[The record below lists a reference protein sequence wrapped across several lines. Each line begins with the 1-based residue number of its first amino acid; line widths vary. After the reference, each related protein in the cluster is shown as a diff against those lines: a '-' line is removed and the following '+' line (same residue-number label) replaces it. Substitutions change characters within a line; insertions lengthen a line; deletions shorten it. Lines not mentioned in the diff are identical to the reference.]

1 MESAAQ
7 SIDTVWVLVCT
18 VLVLLMQAG
27 FACLE
32 SGLVRAK
39 NSINVAVKNAV
50 DFCIAGLGFWVVGFA
65 LMFGATAY
73 GVIGTNG
80 FAIKGAAGDSAASA
94 WVMVFFFF
102 QMAFCSTSTTI
113 VSGAVAERMS
123 FFGYMVT
130 AAILSILIYPVFGH
144 WAWGGLLTGEASG
157 WLEKLGFIDFAGSTV
172 VHSVGGWIALAAI
185 LVIGS
190 RIGRFGPGGHPIEGH
205 DMPMATL
212 GMFLLWIGW
221 FGFNGGSTLALN
233 ASVPFVLV
241 HTMLAAA
248 AGGFAATVLSWVRS
262 GLPSV
267 GSTLNGILAGLVA
280 ITANCHIVDTG
291 AAVVIGMVGGMVCVF
306 ASDLL
311 AYLEID
317 DAVDAVP
324 VHLAAGIWGTLAVAI
339 FGNEAMFPNGNTRLE
354 QLGVQATGVV
364 AAGLFAFSVAYCLLR
379 IINHYAPLRVS
390 GEDEKVGLNISEHG
404 ASSALLDVLGAMEH
418 QAARGDFS
426 RSLPVEPFTEAGEIA
441 KRYNLVL
448 DKFNN
453 EVEQRE
459 KTVDALREARDL
471 AELANASK
479 SQFLANMSHE
489 LRTPL
494 NAIIGFSELINNELF
509 GPVGNDRYKEYVGD
523 IYKSSSHLLSLIND
537 ILDLSK
543 IEADRY
549 ELYEEELD
557 VAEVIATCHHM
568 IRHRASEAGVE
579 LSMVMDPHLPLLLAD
594 KRALRQMILNLVS
607 NAVKFTPRGGYIELS
622 ACLEPDQRIAL
633 RVRDTGIGI
642 SQQDIPTAL
651 EPFRQIG
658 KDSNIYS
665 SEGTGLGLPLTN
677 ALARLHG
684 ATLVIESETN
694 VGTTITI
701 RMPYDRT
708 VHINQIAASA

>member
-1 MESAAQ
+1 MESTAQ
-7 SIDTVWVLVCT
+7 SIDVVWVLVCT
-18 VLVLLMQAG
+18 ILVLLMQAG

-39 NSINVAVKNAV
+39 NSINVAVKNAI
-50 DFCIAGLGFWVVGFA
+50 DFCIAGLGFWAIGFA
-65 LMFGATAY
+65 LMFGASAY
-73 GVIGTNG
+73 GLFGTTG
-80 FAIKGAAGDSAASA
+80 FALKGDVTNDTGAA
-94 WVMVFFFF
+94 WIMVFFFF
-102 QMAFCSTSTTI
+102 QLAFCSTSTTI

-123 FFGYMVT
+123 FLGYIVT
-130 AAILSILIYPVFGH
+130 AAILSTIIYPIFGH
-144 WAWGGLLTGEASG
+144 WAWGGLLSGQASG
-157 WLEKLGFIDFAGSTV
+157 WLEERGFIDFAGSTV

-185 LVIGS
+185 LVMGP
-190 RIGRFGPGGHPIEGH
+190 RIGRFGPGGHKIEGH

-248 AGGFAATVLSWVRS
+248 AGGLSATLLSWVRS
-262 GLPSV
+262 GLPDV
-267 GSTLNGILAGLVA
+267 TATLNGILAGLVA
-280 ITANCHIVDTG
+280 ITANCHVVDTG
-291 AAVVIGMVGGMVCVF
+291 SAVAIGLIGGMICIF
-306 ASDLL
+306 ASDIMVFF
-311 AYLEID
+311 EID

-339 FGNEAMFPNGNTRLE
+339 FGDASQFPSGHTRLE
-354 QLGVQATGVV
+354 QLGVQGLGVA
-364 AAGLFAFSVAYCLLR
+364 AAGLFAFTSAYILLR
-379 IINHYAPLRVS
+379 VTNHYLPLRVS
-390 GEDEKVGLNISEHG
+390 SEDEAIGLNVSEHG

-426 RSLPVEPFTEAGEIA
+426 QPLTVEPFTEAGEIA
-441 KRYNLVL
+441 SRYNLVL
-448 DKFNN
+448 EKFNH
-453 EVEQRE
+453 EVEVRE
-459 KTVDALREARDL
+459 QTFGELREARDS

-494 NAIIGFSELINNELF
+494 NAIIGFSEVINHELF
-509 GPVGNDRYKEYVGD
+509 GPVGNDRYKEYVND
-523 IYKSSSHLLSLIND
+523 IHKSSSHLLSLIND

-557 VAEVIATCHHM
+557 LADVMASCKHM
-568 IRHRASEAGVE
+568 IRHRAQEAAVD
-579 LSMVMDPHLPLLLAD
+579 LTVSVSPTLPGLIAD

-622 ACLEPDQRIAL
+622 AFLEPDQRIAL

-642 SQQDIPTAL
+642 AKADIPTAL

-658 KDSNIYS
+658 KDSNVYS
-665 SEGTGLGLPLTN
+665 TEGTGLGLPLTN
-677 ALARLHG
+677 ALARMHG
-684 ATLVIESETN
+684 ATLVIESEPG

-701 RMPYDRT
+701 RMPYSRVVQPEQKRD
-708 VHINQIAASA
+708 AS